1 MNWIVIG
8 EKSGLIQLVSKDQ
21 VSGML
26 PKGTFLTIEEG
37 ESRFV
42 LRVEGSVQKEP
53 YSPSPLVVDMDLSPL
68 MQDRVCKN
76 LITAQRVFSFGTR
89 TDGLIDYIR
98 PQSISRL
105 SNQAEID
112 AAMGVAGPGPKVFAA
127 TVQYEQNQVLKDGSG
142 KPITVSLPTDMFFH
156 QMLICGKTG
165 SGKTVSIKY
174 LSQYFVEQF
183 EGAVLAI
190 NVKDVDLLK
199 MDKPS
204 IAQSQGI
211 KTEWAA
217 LGNEPHGV
225 ENFVVYYPANTT
237 ISPTRGVTPE
247 VCKRITLDVKR
258 IDPEALTGL
267 MQNISD
273 VGAMNFPNIFRYWQ
287 EQEREKNNPDTF
299 RFLNFV
305 QYFRRAEEDGCMLQT
320 LNTRG
325 EQSELKL
332 HRGTFDNILRN
343 LDVAVEFFDNEDS
356 SVIDE
361 TDILQRGKMSVID
374 VAGKNGIQ
382 FGSIILRDLLH
393 KIVAAKS
400 EQRSTI
406 PILIVID
413 EVHQFYN
420 TGASYEALG
429 DLDTICRTGRSQGI
443 GVIFSS
449 QNPQDIP
456 RGLSSVINTKIFFKS
471 DISQAKSTGVSISV
485 QEMESLKKGYAVA
498 TIHDLSQL
506 RVLKFP
512 LAFAGVL

>member
-8 EKSGLIQLVSKDQ
+8 EKTGLIQLVSRNR
-21 VSGML
+21 VTGML

-42 LRVEGSVQKEP
+42 LRVEASGQQEP

-68 MQDRVCKN
+68 VQDRVCKN
-76 LITAQRVFSFGTR
+76 MLGAQRVYSFGTR
-89 TDGLIDYIR
+89 VDGLIDYIR
-98 PQSISRL
+98 PQSIARL

-112 AAMGVAGPGPKVFAA
+112 AAMGVVDPGPKVFAA
-127 TVQYEQNQVLKDGSG
+127 TVQYEQNQVLKDGNG
-142 KPITVSLPTDMFFH
+142 KPITVSMPIDMFFH

-174 LSQYFVEQF
+174 LSQYFVEEF

-199 MDKPS
+199 MDRPS
-204 IAQSQGI
+204 MAQSQDTE
-211 KTEWAA
+211 TEWNT
-217 LGNEPHGV
+217 LGKKPHGV
-225 ENFVVYYPANTT
+225 ENYTIYYPANSP
-237 ISPTRGVTPE
+237 ISSNRGVTSE
-247 VCKRITLDVKR
+247 VCKGITLDVTK

-267 MQNISD
+267 LQNISD

-287 EQEREKNNPDTF
+287 EEQRRKNESKGF
-299 RFLNFV
+299 RFTRFV
-305 QYFRRAEEDGCMLQT
+305 EYFRRGEEDGCVFQT
-320 LNTRG
+320 LNPRG
-325 EQSELKL
+325 DQSELKL

-343 LDVAVEFFDNEDS
+343 LDVAIEFFDNEGS

-400 EQRSTI
+400 EQRSTT
-406 PILIVID
+406 PILLVID

-420 TGASYEALG
+420 TNASYEALG
-429 DLDTICRTGRSQGI
+429 DLDTICRTGRSQKI

-471 DISQAKSTGVSISV
+471 DISQAKSTGVSISL

-498 TIHDLSQL
+498 SIHDLSQL

-512 LAFAGVL
+512 LAFAGVH

>member
-8 EKSGLIQLVSKDQ
+8 ENNGLIQLVSKNQ

-26 PKGTFLTIEEG
+26 PKGTFLTVEEG
-37 ESRFV
+37 ESKFL
-42 LRVEGSVQKEP
+42 LRVEGSAQLEP
-53 YSPSPLVVDMDLSPL
+53 YSPSPLIVDMDLSPL
-68 MQDRVCKN
+68 IQDRVCKN
-76 LITAQRVFSFGTR
+76 LLAAQRVYSFGLR

-98 PQSISRL
+98 PQSTARL

-112 AAMGVAGPGPKVFAA
+112 AAMGIASPGPKVFAA
-127 TVQYEQNQVLKDGSG
+127 TVQYEQNQVLKDGNG
-142 KPITVSLPTDMFFH
+142 KPITVTLPTDMFFH

-174 LSQYFVEQF
+174 MSQYFVEQF

-199 MDKPS
+199 MDRASLCPS
-204 IAQSQGI
+204 RDVEV
-211 KTEWAA
+211 EWAA
-217 LGNEPHGV
+217 LGEEPHGIQ
-225 ENFVVYYPANTT
+225 NFVVYYPANTT
-237 ISPTRGVTPE
+237 ISPTRGVTPG
-247 VCKRITLDVKR
+247 VCRKITLDVTK
-258 IDPEALTGL
+258 IDPEALTGI

-273 VGAMNFPNIFRYWQ
+273 IGAMNFPNIFRYWQ
-287 EQEREKNNPDTF
+287 EMERERNDPDTF
-299 RFLNFV
+299 RFTNFV
-305 QYFRRAEEDGCMLQT
+305 QYFCRAEDDKFIFQT
-320 LNTRG
+320 LNTRR
-325 EQSELKL
+325 EQSEVRL

-343 LDVAVEFFDNEDS
+343 LDVAVEFFDNKDA

-361 TDILQRGKMSVID
+361 TDILQRGKLSVID

-400 EQRSTI
+400 EQRSTV

-420 TGASYEALG
+420 TDASYEALG
-429 DLDTICRTGRSQGI
+429 DLDTICRTGRSQEI

-471 DISQAKSTGVSISV
+471 DASQAKATGVSMST

-498 TIHDLSQL
+498 SIHDLSQL

-512 LAFAGVL
+512 LSFSGVL